1 MNTEIAKV
9 PVLAEV
15 PEYILIA
22 GGVLAGGWLI
32 SFLSNLMR
40 HWNFSCTRCADLF
53 IIRSGIGT
61 RRRHVLYRDRV
72 NYIDLRQ
79 SLLMKICKITSVSA
93 HCTGY
98 GKRRLEISA
107 LIPITTNGQVDRSLK
122 MLMPKIPP
130 VKSDISTGKADIGR
144 FITIPLICTFIPIVS
159 GRGALY
165 FFPNW
170 KREITILVILTTIP
184 LLWLV
189 IVKAAAA
196 FTTSIGFENGHC
208 TLSYCKWYSFHK
220 SIAAL
225 DRVSMVTVMQNPFQK
240 ISHTCAVRVYTNSES
255 TDYHTVK
262 GLNYDKVIKL
272 LNRNGYAV

>member
-1 MNTEIAKV
+1 MIIVLSVLYEAYRIVGREAEEQILRRVNTEIAKV

-130 VKSDISTGKADIGR
+130 VKSDISTGKADLGR

-165 FFPNW
+165 FFLTG
-170 KREITILVILTTIP
+170 KR
-184 LLWLV
+184 
-189 IVKAAAA
+189 
-196 FTTSIGFENGHC
+196 N
-208 TLSYCKWYSFHK
+208 
-220 SIAAL
+220 
-225 DRVSMVTVMQNPFQK
+225 N
-240 ISHTCAVRVYTNSES
+240 HTCYTN
-255 TDYHTVK
+255 YHTIAVARH
-262 GLNYDKVIKL
+262 GQGGGSVHNI
-272 LNRNGYAV
+272 NRL